1 MKRTLNVMNELL
13 VDLFNDILT
22 IEQNTLKKGIFNDLS
37 ITEMHTIEAIGMYDS
52 KTMSQVAKNLGITV
66 GTLTKAIKNLV
77 KKNYVQRK
85 RGEQD
90 RRTVN
95 LILTKRGKVAYRMHS
110 RFHRDMIRAT
120 IEDMTEEEE
129 QVMLKALDKLNMF
142 FRKNIN

>member
-52 KTMSQVAKNLGITV
+52 KTMSQVARDLGITV

-77 KKNYVQRK
+77 KKDYVQRK

-95 LILTKRGKVAYRMHS
+95 LILTKRGKIAYRMHS

-129 QVMLKALDKLNMF
+129 KVMLKALDKLNMF
-142 FRKNIN
+142 FKKNIN